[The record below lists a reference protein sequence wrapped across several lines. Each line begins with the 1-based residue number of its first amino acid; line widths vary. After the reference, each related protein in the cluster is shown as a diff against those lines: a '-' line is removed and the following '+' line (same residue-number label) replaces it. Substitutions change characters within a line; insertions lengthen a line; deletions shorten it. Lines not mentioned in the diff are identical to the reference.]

1 MLAAAIEARA
11 SIILTWNL
19 KHFPESETA
28 KYNIA
33 VRDPD
38 SFLTALWADDAETV
52 AAVVDAA
59 RANLRL
65 SEPTAEEYLQ
75 ALENQGLKS
84 FVSLIRATS
93 SGDR

>member
-1 MLAAAIEARA
+1 
-11 SIILTWNL
+11 
-19 KHFPESETA
+19 
-28 KYNIA
+28 

-38 SFLTALWADDAETV
+38 NFLTALSGEDAETI

-65 SEPTAEEYLQ
+65 SEPSAEEYLQ

-84 FVSLIRATS
+84 FVSLVRAMS
-93 SGDR
+93 SGGR